1 MGVKPSSAAVE
12 AWARLVRTS
21 QGLLD
26 RVEAD
31 LKAAGHPPLAWY
43 DVLHELVTSAD
54 GRRRQAEI
62 QSSMLLA
69 QYNLCRLIDRMER
82 EALVVRSTC
91 PDDAR
96 SNVIQVTPAGRRLHA
111 QMWRDYAAAIEANV
125 GQRLSEREAGELARL
140 LAKLKGSE

>member
-1 MGVKPSSAAVE
+1 MSVKPSRAATE

-43 DVLHELVTSAD
+43 DVLHELVTAAD
-54 GRRRQAEI
+54 GKCRQSEI
-62 QSSMLLA
+62 QSRMLLA

-96 SNVIQVTPAGRRLHA
+96 NNIIALTSAGRRLHA
-111 QMWRDYAAAIEANV
+111 QMWRDYSAAIEANV
-125 GQRLSEREAGELARL
+125 GQRLTEKEAAVLADL
-140 LAKLKGSE
+140 LAKLKDPA

>member
-1 MGVKPSSAAVE
+1 MSVKPSRAAVE

-43 DVLHELVTSAD
+43 DVLHELVAAAD
-54 GRRRQAEI
+54 GKRRQAEI
-62 QSSMLLA
+62 QSRMLLA

-96 SNVIQVTPAGRRLHA
+96 NNVIALTPAGRRLHA

-125 GQRLSEREAGELARL
+125 GQRLTEKEAAALADL
-140 LAKLKGSE
+140 LAKLKDPA